1 MSTPDPFDALGL
13 DARFDVDDADVRRA
27 WLKASARLHPDRTSL
42 DPDDAAAQLATVNE
56 AKRALEDPERRADA
70 MLARLGGPGKGDER
84 GLPDGFLE
92 QMLDIRTR
100 MEAAQATNDAPVLQ
114 ELSTWAHGER
124 ERFTQRVAG
133 LFEKT
138 DAEALRAI
146 RLELNAWRYIERM
159 IEQLDPDHD
168 LGVPE

>member
-1 MSTPDPFDALGL
+1 MSTTDPFDALGL
-13 DARFDVDDADVRRA
+13 AARFDVDDADVRRA
-27 WLKASARLHPDRTSL
+27 WLKASARLHPDRTTL
-42 DPDDAAAQLATVNE
+42 DPDDAAAQLATIND

-70 MLARLGGPGKGDER
+70 MLARLGGPGKGAER

-100 MEAAQATNDAPVLQ
+100 MEQAQAASDTTVLA
-114 ELSTWAHGER
+114 ELGTWAHAER
-124 ERFTQRVAG
+124 ERFVERVG
-133 LFEKT
+133 TLFQ
-138 DAEALRAI
+138 DADAAALRSI

-168 LGVPE
+168 DGVPA